1 MPGARY
7 GNSFAEIYFF
17 GRYARSRPPIL
28 APLDA
33 TKALNFSIPCCIG
46 GIVWRTVRRGTNA
59 LCAPWLSRVWRF
71 FRWLPDAAV
80 QSRMFNMRG
89 QYALML
95 DNLSN
100 VHISQDRNKGVITLT
115 GTVPSQEKKLLAENA
130 VKQAAPSYTIAD
142 EIAVT
147 PPPSPVVTTQS
158 DTDIAIQDRFNAEV
172 KNIPIWIGRW
182 STSLQN
188 PPMATWC

>member
-1 MPGARY
+1 
-7 GNSFAEIYFF
+7 
-17 GRYARSRPPIL
+17 
-28 APLDA
+28 
-33 TKALNFSIPCCIG
+33 
-46 GIVWRTVRRGTNA
+46 
-59 LCAPWLSRVWRF
+59 
-71 FRWLPDAAV
+71 
-80 QSRMFNMRG
+80 MFNMRG

-130 VKQAAPSYTIAD
+130 IKQAAPSYTIAD